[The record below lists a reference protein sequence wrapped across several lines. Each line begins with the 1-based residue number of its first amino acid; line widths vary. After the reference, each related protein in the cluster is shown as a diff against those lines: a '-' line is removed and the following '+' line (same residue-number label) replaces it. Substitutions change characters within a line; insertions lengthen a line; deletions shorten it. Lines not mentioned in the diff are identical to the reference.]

1 MESSPKGVI
10 GNSAVFVGDAPANPI
25 VEPTA
30 NVNDQLLEQLITE
43 SAKVEEQRQ
52 TINQLEREK
61 LHLKGKIQSLEQHT
75 NQQQ

>member
-1 MESSPKGVI
+1 M
-10 GNSAVFVGDAPANPI
+10 
-25 VEPTA
+25 
-30 NVNDQLLEQLITE
+30 NDQLLEQLITE

-61 LHLKGKIQSLEQHT
+61 LQLKGKIQSLEQHT